1 MGLSAPMAVELV
13 EDISELGL
21 RMGFCFL
28 WAGFGSLI
36 GGPINGALLTG
47 NFIWWRPAVFSG
59 VCVLFHCIIRLFI
72 LLVLDHNDD
81 RNLCFPRHFLPIS
94 KAEY

>member
-21 RMGFCFL
+21 RIGFCFL

-36 GGPINGALLTG
+36 GGPINGALLTVE
-47 NFIWWRPAVFSG
+47 FIWWRPAVFSG
-59 VCVLFHCIIRLFI
+59 VRVSNVVPLQYQIIYSSCYR
-72 LLVLDHNDD
+72 
-81 RNLCFPRHFLPIS
+81 P
-94 KAEY
+94 

>member
-13 EDISELGL
+13 DDISELGL

-36 GGPINGALLTG
+36 GGPVNGALLTSK
-47 NFIWWRPAVFSG
+47 FIWWRPAVFSG
-59 VCVLFHCIIRLFI
+59 VCVSNAVSLHYQITDLSCYR
-72 LLVLDHNDD
+72 
-81 RNLCFPRHFLPIS
+81 S
-94 KAEY
+94 